1 MGLIL
6 ISCCLL
12 EVKIELYIRHCS
24 GPGGNKE
31 KRKMRR
37 SIHGLIQQTD
47 HSTSVPVG
55 SLLLNVS

>member
-1 MGLIL
+1 MYGTAVGR
-6 ISCCLL
+6 
-12 EVKIELYIRHCS
+12 EGTRNERKKKKE
-24 GPGGNKE
+24 E
-31 KRKMRR
+31 KRKMRS